1 MSYALYHQCIRC
13 GTRYDFEPMFYG
25 CPRCYAS
32 KPANV
37 RTYYDYAAIAES
49 FSPRKLQERP
59 PTMWRYYEFLPP
71 DPENIVSA
79 GEGFTPLIHC
89 RNLGRKLGMSQLYV
103 KDESRNPTWSFK
115 DRMASATASMA
126 RQYGVRVL
134 TAASSGNGGAA
145 AAAYAARAD
154 IDAIILTTMQ
164 MPETMRTLMQA
175 YGAKLF
181 ATETLAERW
190 TVVNKGV
197 AEYGWFPVQNFNNPS
212 TGANSFAVDGCKT
225 LGYETCEQLGWRLPD
240 VVICPTGSGDTFAG
254 MWYAFQE
261 WKEMGY
267 ISGQLPRMVAAEVFG
282 SLEHALA
289 KGLDHTEPMPT
300 GPTVGISVGVANSAY
315 QSLRTLR
322 ESDGIAMRA
331 NDEEMLEAQMDLAT
345 DEGLY
350 AEASAALALAV
361 AKKLR
366 AGGQIKEDDVVV
378 VLSTS
383 GGLKDPRVTQRML
396 PKIPLIQP
404 TEEALREAMKRV
416 YHSEL
421 RAHAT

>member
-13 GTRYDFEPMFYG
+13 GTIYDFKPMFYG
-25 CPRCYAS
+25 CPACYSS

-37 RTYYDYAAIAES
+37 RTHYDYEAIAKT
-49 FSPRKLQERP
+49 FSPERLKERP
-59 PTMWRYYEFLPP
+59 PTMWRYHEFLPP
-71 DPENIVSA
+71 DPENIVSID
-79 GEGFTPLIHC
+79 EGFTPLIHC
-89 RNLGRKLGMSQLYV
+89 KNLGKKFEMSHLYV
-103 KDESRNPTWSFK
+103 KDESLNPTWSFK

-126 RQYGVRVL
+126 KQYGARVL

-145 AAAYAARAD
+145 AAAYAARANM
-154 IDAIILTTMQ
+154 DAIILTTMQ

-197 AEYGWFPVQNFNNPS
+197 ADYGWFPVQNFNNPS
-212 TGANSFAVDGCKT
+212 TGANSYAVDGCKT
-225 LGYETCEQLGWRLPD
+225 LGYETCEQLNWQLPD
-240 VVICPTGSGDTFAG
+240 VVICPTGSGDTFTG

-261 WKEMGY
+261 WSRMGY
-267 ISGQLPRMVAAEVFG
+267 VRGNLPRMVAAEVFG
-282 SLEHALA
+282 PLENALA
-289 KGLDHTEPMPT
+289 RDLDHTESMPT

-322 ESDGIAMRA
+322 ESKGIAMCA

-345 DEGLY
+345 GEGLY
-350 AEASAALALAV
+350 VEASAALALAV

-366 AGGQIKEDDVVV
+366 KQGQLKEDDVVV

-383 GGLKDPRVTQRML
+383 GGLKDPGVTQQML
-396 PKIPLIQP
+396 PQIPLIQP
-404 TEEALREAMKRV
+404 TEEALREALQRV

-421 RAHAT
+421 HTPAL